1 MGEEECEFGGV
12 AGGGEVGVIDG
23 GGGEGG
29 VDRDRIYPD

>member
-12 AGGGEVGVIDG
+12 AGGEVGVIEG
-23 GGGEGG
+23 GVGEGG